1 MLFLELF
8 MLFFMSLLSML
19 CTICKRKFNKD
30 SSYYRHV
37 WSDKHLLRQQILE
50 NEKEI
55 KTLEQAIAQYQS
67 KSETLPIPLLEK
79 ATTYA

>member
-1 MLFLELF
+1 
-8 MLFFMSLLSML
+8 ML

-30 SSYYRHV
+30 SSYYGHV

-55 KTLEQAIAQYQS
+55 KTLEQTIAQYQS
-67 KSETLPIPLLEK
+67 KSEIPPIPLLEK

>member
-1 MLFLELF
+1 
-8 MLFFMSLLSML
+8 ML

-37 WSDKHLLRQQILE
+37 WSDKHLLRQQLLE

-55 KTLEQAIAQYQS
+55 KSLEKTIAQYQN

-79 ATTYA
+79 EGRAPLTPLNLEGLTYA

>member
-1 MLFLELF
+1 
-8 MLFFMSLLSML
+8 ML

-37 WSDKHLLRQQILE
+37 WSDKHLLRQQLLE

-55 KTLEQAIAQYQS
+55 KILEEKITRNLNTIE
-67 KSETLPIPLLEK
+67 KLTTPLPDS
-79 ATTYA
+79 TDT

>member
-1 MLFLELF
+1 
-8 MLFFMSLLSML
+8 ML

-37 WSDKHLLRQQILE
+37 WSDKHLLRQQLLE

-55 KTLEQAIAQYQS
+55 KTLEKTIAQIQNQGS
-67 KSETLPIPLLEK
+67 VPPIQNLKSIEK
-79 ATTYA
+79 LTTPHPMTEHT

>member
-1 MLFLELF
+1 
-8 MLFFMSLLSML
+8 ML

-37 WSDKHLLRQQILE
+37 WSDKHLLRQQLLE

-55 KTLEQAIAQYQS
+55 KILEQTIAQYQN
-67 KSETLPIPLLEK
+67 KSETLPIPVLEK

>member
-1 MLFLELF
+1 
-8 MLFFMSLLSML
+8 ML

-55 KTLEQAIAQYQS
+55 KTLEQTITRNLNIIEKLS
-67 KSETLPIPLLEK
+67 IPLPDS
-79 ATTYA
+79 TDT

>member
-1 MLFLELF
+1 
-8 MLFFMSLLSML
+8 ML

-37 WSDKHLLRQQILE
+37 WSDKHLLRQQLLE

-55 KTLEQAIAQYQS
+55 KSLEKTIAQYQN
-67 KSETLPIPLLEK
+67 KSEILPIPLLEK

>member
-1 MLFLELF
+1 
-8 MLFFMSLLSML
+8 ML

-37 WSDKHLLRQQILE
+37 WSDKHLLRQQLLE

-55 KTLEQAIAQYQS
+55 KILEKTIAQYQS

-79 ATTYA
+79 EGRTPLTPLNLEGLTYA

>member
-1 MLFLELF
+1 
-8 MLFFMSLLSML
+8 ML
-19 CTICKRKFNKD
+19 CTICKRRFNKD

-55 KTLEQAIAQYQS
+55 KILEQTIARNLNTIE
-67 KSETLPIPLLEK
+67 KLTNPLPMTEH
-79 ATTYA
+79 T

>member
-1 MLFLELF
+1 
-8 MLFFMSLLSML
+8 ML

-55 KTLEQAIAQYQS
+55 KSLEQTITRNLNIIEKLS
-67 KSETLPIPLLEK
+67 IPLPDS
-79 ATTYA
+79 TDT

>member
-1 MLFLELF
+1 
-8 MLFFMSLLSML
+8 ML

-55 KTLEQAIAQYQS
+55 KTLEQTI
-67 KSETLPIPLLEK
+67 TRNLNTIEK
-79 ATTYA
+79 LTTPPPDSTDT